1 LLRGSARASSPARRP
16 VGARALSLPNSTPQ
30 PGSGG
35 VRTPSVGLVV
45 GSRPCPICGT
55 RELEGKQTV
64 CSGKCRIERSR
75 RRREDALR
83 ARDDEIRALLAA
95 ALKKLDEGAP

>member
-1 LLRGSARASSPARRP
+1 M
-16 VGARALSLPNSTPQ
+16 SLPNSTPQ

-64 CSGKCRIERSR
+64 CSGKCRAERSR
-75 RRREDALR
+75 RRREEVLR
-83 ARDDEIRALLAA
+83 TRDDEIRTLLAT
-95 ALKKLDEGAP
+95 ALKKLEEGNP